1 MSYIERLEVSKE
13 AQQTILYDEHI
24 IRYELVKPL
33 VSNKIVLDIASG
45 SGYGSDLLAQAGA
58 KKVIGIDID
67 EKAITEAQ
75 KRYGSNQIEFKV
87 GTTIDGAEKLDIAD
101 NSIEVIACFETIE
114 HIKNYKSFLQELA
127 RVLTAE
133 GVAFIST
140 PNRDVFGQKNPF
152 HIKEF
157 TKKEF
162 IEELQQHFS
171 FVSILEQKNGLA
183 SVISGSGE
191 QKIVVQDQN
200 SQPLYFIAVC
210 AQREIT
216 EKVDSVASINVSA
229 LKRWENN
236 KGWRLMN
243 WLYAMGQRIRNFKT

>member
-1 MSYIERLEVSKE
+1 MSYVERLVVSEEEK
-13 AQQTILYDEHI
+13 QTLLYDEHI
-24 IRYELVKPL
+24 IRYELVKPF

-45 SGYGSDLLAQAGA
+45 SGYGSEILAQAGA

-67 EKAITEAQ
+67 EQAVTEAQ

-87 GTTIDGAEKLDIAD
+87 GKTIEGVEKLDLSD

-114 HIKNYKSFLQELA
+114 HIKDYKGFLKELV

-162 IEELQQHFS
+162 IEELQEHFNS
-171 FVSILEQKNGLA
+171 VTILEQKNGLA

-191 QKIVVQDQN
+191 QKILVQDQ
-200 SQPLYFIAVC
+200 SIEALYFIAVC
-210 AQREIT
+210 SQREIT
-216 EKVDSVASINVSA
+216 EKVDSVASINVTA

-236 KGWRLMN
+236 KGWRLLN
-243 WLYAMGQRIRNFKT
+243 RLYAMGQKYKILK

>member
-1 MSYIERLEVSKE
+1 MSFVERLVVSTE

-24 IRYELVKPL
+24 IRYELVKPF
-33 VSNKIVLDIASG
+33 VSNRIVLDIASG
-45 SGYGSDLLAQAGA
+45 SGYGADILAQAGA

-67 EKAITEAQ
+67 EQAITEAQ

-87 GTTIDGAEKLDIAD
+87 GKIIEGVEKLDIPD

-114 HIKNYKSFLQELA
+114 HIKDYKGFLQELA

-171 FVSILEQKNGLA
+171 FVNILEQKNGLA
-183 SVISGSGE
+183 SVIFGLGE
-191 QKIVVQDQN
+191 NKVLIQDHD
-200 SQPLYFIAVC
+200 SQSLYFIAVC
-210 AQREIT
+210 SQREIT
-216 EKVDSVASINVSA
+216 EKVDSVASINVTA

-243 WLYAMGQRIRNFKT
+243 WLYSIAQRIGIAQ

>member
-1 MSYIERLEVSKE
+1 MSYVERLEVTKE
-13 AQQTILYDEHI
+13 TQQTILYDEHF
-24 IRYELVKPL
+24 IRYELVKPF

-45 SGYGSDLLAQAGA
+45 SGYGADMLAQAGA
-58 KKVIGIDID
+58 KKVVGIDID
-67 EKAITEAQ
+67 EGAITEAQ

-87 GTTIDGAEKLDIAD
+87 GKKIEGAEKLDIND
-101 NSIEVIACFETIE
+101 KSIEVIACFETIE
-114 HIKNYKSFLQELA
+114 HIEDYKAFLQELT

-157 TKKEF
+157 TKQEF
-162 IEELQQHFS
+162 IDELQAYFKY
-171 FVSILEQKNGLA
+171 VTILEQSNGLA
-183 SVISGSGE
+183 SVIGSSGQG
-191 QKIVVQDQN
+191 KVFVQGKSN
-200 SQPLYFIAVC
+200 QPLYFIAVC
-210 AQREIT
+210 SQREIT
-216 EKVDSVASINVSA
+216 EKFDSVASINVTA

-243 WLYAMGQRIRNFKT
+243 WLYAIGQRMGIVR

>member
-1 MSYIERLEVSKE
+1 MSYVERLVVTEE
-13 AQQTILYDEHI
+13 AQQTILYDEHL
-24 IRYELVKPL
+24 IRYELIKPF

-45 SGYGSDLLAQAGA
+45 SGYGSEMIAHAGA

-67 EKAITEAQ
+67 EQAVAEAQ

-87 GTTIDGAEKLDIAD
+87 GKTVDGVEKLDIPD

-114 HIKNYKSFLQELA
+114 HIKDYKGLLQELA
-127 RVLTAE
+127 RVLTVE

-162 IEELQQHFS
+162 LEELQPHFS
-171 FVSILEQKNGLA
+171 FVTILEQKNGLA

-191 QKIVVQDQN
+191 QKILVQDQS

-210 AQREIT
+210 SQQEIT
-216 EKVDSVASINVSA
+216 EMLGSVASINVAA

-236 KGWRLMN
+236 TGWRLLN
-243 WLYAMGQRIRNFKT
+243 WLYAIGQRIGILK

>member
-1 MSYIERLEVSKE
+1 MSFVERLVVTDE
-13 AQQTILYDEHI
+13 AQQTILYDEHL
-24 IRYELVKPL
+24 IRYQLVKSF
-33 VSNKIVLDIASG
+33 VVNKVVLDIASG
-45 SGYGSDLLAQAGA
+45 SGYGSEMMAQAGA

-67 EKAITEAQ
+67 EQAITEAQ

-87 GTTIDGAEKLDIAD
+87 GTTIEGVEKLDIPD

-114 HIKNYKSFLQELA
+114 HIKDYKGFLQELA

-191 QKIVVQDQN
+191 QKIVIQDQN
-200 SQPLYFIAVC
+200 SQALYFIAIC
-210 AQREIT
+210 SHREIT
-216 EKVDSVASINVSA
+216 EKIHSVASINVTA

-243 WLYAMGQRIRNFKT
+243 WLYSIGQRIGIVR

>member
-1 MSYIERLEVSKE
+1 MSYVERLVVSEEEK
-13 AQQTILYDEHI
+13 QTLLYDEHI
-24 IRYELVKPL
+24 IRYELVKPF

-45 SGYGSDLLAQAGA
+45 SGYGSEILAQAGA

-67 EKAITEAQ
+67 EQAVVDAQ

-87 GTTIDGAEKLDIAD
+87 GKTIDGVEKLDLSD

-114 HIKNYKSFLQELA
+114 HIKDYKGFLRELA

-162 IEELQQHFS
+162 IEELQKHFS
-171 FVSILEQKNGLA
+171 FVTVLEQKNGLA
-183 SVISGSGE
+183 SVVSGSGE
-191 QKIVVQDQN
+191 QKILVQDQ
-200 SQPLYFIAVC
+200 SIEALYFIAVC
-210 AQREIT
+210 SQREIT
-216 EKVDSVASINVSA
+216 KKVDSVASINVTA

-236 KGWRLMN
+236 KGWRLLN
-243 WLYAMGQRIRNFKT
+243 RLYAMGQKYKILK

>member
-1 MSYIERLEVSKE
+1 MSYVERLVVSEEEK
-13 AQQTILYDEHI
+13 QTLLYDEHI
-24 IRYELVKPL
+24 IRYELVKPF

-45 SGYGSDLLAQAGA
+45 SGYGSEILAQAGA

-67 EKAITEAQ
+67 ERAVTEAQ

-87 GTTIDGAEKLDIAD
+87 GKTIEGVEKLDLSD

-114 HIKNYKSFLQELA
+114 HIKDYKGFLQELA

-157 TKKEF
+157 TKNEF
-162 IEELQQHFS
+162 IEELQKHFS
-171 FVSILEQKNGLA
+171 FVTVLEQKNGLA

-191 QKIVVQDQN
+191 QKILVQDQ
-200 SQPLYFIAVC
+200 SIEALYFIAVC
-210 AQREIT
+210 SQREIT
-216 EKVDSVASINVSA
+216 EKVDSVASINVTA

-236 KGWRLMN
+236 KGWRLLN
-243 WLYAMGQRIRNFKT
+243 RLYAMGQKYKILK

>member
-1 MSYIERLEVSKE
+1 MSYVERLVVSEEEK
-13 AQQTILYDEHI
+13 QTLLYDEHI
-24 IRYELVKPL
+24 IRYELVKPF

-45 SGYGSDLLAQAGA
+45 SGYGADILAQAGA

-67 EKAITEAQ
+67 EQAVADAQ

-87 GTTIDGAEKLDIAD
+87 GKTIEGVEKLEIAD

-114 HIKNYKSFLQELA
+114 HIKDYKGFLQELA

-133 GVAFIST
+133 GVTFIST

-162 IEELQQHFS
+162 IEELQKHFS
-171 FVSILEQKNGLA
+171 FVSIFEQKNGLA
-183 SVISGSGE
+183 SVISGSGQ
-191 QKIVVQDQN
+191 QKILVQDKN
-200 SQPLYFIAVC
+200 SEALYFIAIC
-210 AQREIT
+210 SQREII
-216 EKVDSVASINVSA
+216 EKVDSVASINISA

-236 KGWRLMN
+236 KGWRLLN
-243 WLYAMGQRIRNFKT
+243 WLYAIGQKYKILK